1 MDRGVA
7 YTKRV
12 KVAIFTLFLIFLFGF
27 MEFAPY
33 AKSGMRDFSGSLFSK
48 IFWLYFFVVEQTLGI
63 VHEAGHG
70 VCYILPCPKFFMV
83 INATIFQWLFPAGIG
98 LYYYK
103 RGNYLAALMGVFFL
117 GISMQYT
124 AWYVSTS
131 HEGAIVPAAKSFLGV
146 DAYHDFYY
154 ILSVFGVLAYDWLI
168 AIVLKI
174 IAYLLMFGSVFAM
187 FLNIFQEKEQ

>member
-1 MDRGVA
+1 
-7 YTKRV
+7 V
-12 KVAIFTLFLIFLFGF
+12 KIATFALFFIFLIGF

-33 AKSGMRDFSGSLFSK
+33 AQNGSREFGNSLFAK
-48 IFWLYFFVVEQTLGI
+48 IFWLYFFIIEQTLGI

-70 VCYILPCPKFFMV
+70 VCYILPCPKFVMV

-98 LYYYK
+98 FYYYK
-103 RGNYLAALMGVFFL
+103 KGNFLAALMGLFFL
-117 GISMQYT
+117 GVSMQYT

-146 DAYHDFYY
+146 DAYHDFHY

-168 AIVLKI
+168 ATILKI
-174 IAYLLMFGSVFAM
+174 IAYLLMFGTVFTM
-187 FLNIFQEKEQ
+187 LLSIFQEKEH